1 MCSERTVN
9 HRIIPFRQQ
18 VSSLRESQD
27 DGFTLTYPRAS
38 VPVTLQ
44 KVLIQARIIETG
56 TCLCLETHRRDASPV
71 GNAFFTRD
79 LHDEQY
85 SGKKVTRGAV
95 IKDTFL
101 DVVNSFSLCH
111 EGAGEGGGERLCHT
125 KREWT
130 LRLVL
135 DKTLLFGEKGLET
148 VRYVFL
154 GPTLSGLRQDMLL
167 QFDDGGVPS
176 SAPHGGE
183 EVNVHRILFD
193 VFFFFWS
200 VSSLSNTMLRGR
212 KVVGRWAADAMAWSR
227 GVWRGSWLSLVN

>member
-27 DGFTLTYPRAS
+27 DGFTLTYPQGS

-56 TCLCLETHRRDASPV
+56 TTCVCLGTHRCDAPSV

-79 LHDEQY
+79 LDDEQS

-111 EGAGEGGGERLCHT
+111 EGAGEGGGGRAPLPH
-125 KREWT
+125 
-130 LRLVL
+130 
-135 DKTLLFGEKGLET
+135 KT
-148 VRYVFL
+148 
-154 GPTLSGLRQDMLL
+154 
-167 QFDDGGVPS
+167 
-176 SAPHGGE
+176 
-183 EVNVHRILFD
+183 
-193 VFFFFWS
+193 
-200 VSSLSNTMLRGR
+200 
-212 KVVGRWAADAMAWSR
+212 
-227 GVWRGSWLSLVN
+227 